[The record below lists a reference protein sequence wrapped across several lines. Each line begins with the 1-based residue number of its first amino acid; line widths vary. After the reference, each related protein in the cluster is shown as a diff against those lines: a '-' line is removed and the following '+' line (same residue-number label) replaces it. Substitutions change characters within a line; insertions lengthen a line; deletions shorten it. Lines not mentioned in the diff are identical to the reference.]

1 MGILSTQLTGSKL
14 GLKGNTPSSRAGAS
28 NTSTIHSQDSLA
40 ASKLDLDGTT
50 PLKYSDNLPE

>member
-14 GLKGNTPSSRAGAS
+14 SLKGNTPPLRPGAS

-40 ASKLDLDGTT
+40 ASNLDLDGTT
-50 PLKYSDNLPE
+50 PSKYSDNLPE